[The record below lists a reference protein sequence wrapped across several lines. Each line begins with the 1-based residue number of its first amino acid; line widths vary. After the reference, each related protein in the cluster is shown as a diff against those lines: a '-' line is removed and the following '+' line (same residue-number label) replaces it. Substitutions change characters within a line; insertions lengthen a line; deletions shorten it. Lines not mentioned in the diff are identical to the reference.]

1 MEFNKRQ
8 MHPFKSEPISDL
20 TEVYTGTD
28 LVLTTL
34 YELSGFHGD
43 SRWKQGDQG
52 KSGWLHV
59 APHHGCFR
67 LIGPGWTWYNLMIPN
82 AGKNAKGFDWSF
94 HEFPPPSKKKIYNLV
109 HTKGFKLCVQ
119 PSTLERHSEHITRLT
134 HRSQSLQSRP
144 NKAIVISAMR
154 KFIVIHRNSHVQ
166 WPHIAHDCMSIEDD
180 STVHLESTVELLG
193 WESKWVKHPLQR
205 VALSSCRCPSLAMES
220 ASCLYNLLSILQPKH
235 AMHIR
240 KPNKHQSSTSVFCD
254 ENKRP

>member
-8 MHPFKSEPISDL
+8 MYPFKSEPISDL

-94 HEFPPPSKKKIYNLV
+94 HEFPPPPKKKYIIWCTLKDSSFASNRQHLSDILSTSLV
-109 HTKGFKLCVQ
+109 W
-119 PSTLERHSEHITRLT
+119 HIEVNPYKAVLTR
-134 HRSQSLQSRP
+134 
-144 NKAIVISAMR
+144 
-154 KFIVIHRNSHVQ
+154 
-166 WPHIAHDCMSIEDD
+166 
-180 STVHLESTVELLG
+180 
-193 WESKWVKHPLQR
+193 
-205 VALSSCRCPSLAMES
+205 
-220 ASCLYNLLSILQPKH
+220 
-235 AMHIR
+235 
-240 KPNKHQSSTSVFCD
+240 QSSYLQCGNS
-254 ENKRP
+254 